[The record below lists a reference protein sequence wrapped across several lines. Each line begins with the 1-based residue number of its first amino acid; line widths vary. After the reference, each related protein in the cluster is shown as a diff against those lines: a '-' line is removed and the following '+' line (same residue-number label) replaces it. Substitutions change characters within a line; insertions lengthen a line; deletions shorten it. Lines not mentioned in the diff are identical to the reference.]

1 MLGIEN
7 VIGSFPRHSYLLL
20 VDWFCWWSELK
31 SMMLFQYRGKKLRSG
46 LVKLLM
52 SVSVTRHLT
61 DKYVLEGA
69 VNYTPSYW
77 LLVHRAWPPHQSP
90 SQLPP
95 THVVYE
101 ICINK
106 AVTAK
111 DTLTQALYPFGWQ
124 CLAACFRNLKKVTS
138 VALKLHLGFFFKNG
152 RTVYMLV

>member
-7 VIGSFPRHSYLLL
+7 VIGSFPPHSYLLL

-31 SMMLFQYRGKKLRSG
+31 SMMLFQYRGQKLQSG

-69 VNYTPSYW
+69 VNYTLLTSYW

-90 SQLPP
+90 SPSLPP

-111 DTLTQALYPFGWQ
+111 DTLTQALCPFGRQ
-124 CLAACFRNLKKVTS
+124 CLAACFRNLKTVTS
-138 VALKLHLGFFFKNG
+138 VALKFHLVF
-152 RTVYMLV
+152 